1 MDEGLLGA
9 EDEGGVEVVVVVGPL
24 VDVAE
29 LVGCGCVLGRAVAAG
44 VGEVVA
50 GVGAGEGAGE
60 AAEGV
65 LVDCGGG
72 GWGEEGEGE
81 EEGEEE
87 EEGGREGEGGHGG
100 LGVGGWR
107 DGVGLGKR

>member
-29 LVGCGCVLGRAVAAG
+29 FEGCGCVLGDAVAAG

-50 GVGAGEGAGE
+50 WVGAGEGSRE

-65 LVDCGGG
+65 LGDCGGG
-72 GWGEEGEGE
+72 GWGEEGE
-81 EEGEEE
+81 EE
-87 EEGGREGEGGHGG
+87 EEGGGEGEGGHGG
-100 LGVGGWR
+100 LGGE
-107 DGVGLGKR
+107 